1 MVKTKT
7 ETKTP
12 TPIVEEND
20 GKKVFDLYNL
30 KNGEVVGTFKGTAPL
45 QAAKKAASKGFTDIV
60 LRPKSS
66 SNDEIAGKLFRF
78 TGTRKKGQ
86 RAMPYPTWLAV
97 KLKVPA
103 DQNKK
108 GNEAKYP
115 YEGFISTAKRA
126 KGGYYKVP
134 KVEGKTHM
142 EAVETFVKTLGK

>member
-1 MVKTKT
+1 MT

-12 TPIVEEND
+12 TSIAEEKD
-20 GKKVFDLYNL
+20 GKKVFDLYDL
-30 KNGEVVGTFKGTAPL
+30 KTGNVVGTFRGKAPL

-66 SNDEIAGKLFRF
+66 SGEDIAGKLFRF

-86 RAMPYPTWLAV
+86 RPMPYPQWLAD
-97 KLKVPA
+97 KLKVPK

-108 GNEAKYP
+108 GNEAKFP
-115 YEGFISTAKRA
+115 CECFISTAKRA

-142 EAVETFVKTLGK
+142 EAVETFVKGLGK